1 MSNSDESKNSQISLF
16 ATSDIEALMDE
27 YVSKL
32 EERVAIE
39 TQNFQLMAD
48 AMPQIVWTTLP
59 DGTADYYNKRWYEY
73 SGFSKEK
80 TFSYSGW
87 KVMKSIMP
95 LEDRKIVIDRWK
107 HSLKTG
113 ELFEAEFRLR
123 DQSGN
128 YRWHLG
134 RALPGYNSKGK
145 IVKWFGTSTDID
157 EHKRSQE
164 QKDEFIAIASH
175 ELKTP
180 VTSIKIFSQMIQ
192 RHVQQEGNKELEEKV
207 GKVNNQLDKLTV
219 LINDL
224 LDVSKIDTGRLELNR
239 TNVDVDLF
247 LSKLV
252 NDQQLVNDAHTIKI
266 KGKAKTELLVDENR
280 LEQALVN
287 FISNAVKYSPDSDSI
302 IIHVERNEN
311 EVVIGV
317 QDFGIGIARHE
328 LKRVFS
334 RFFRVT
340 GTRQETFPGMGLGLY
355 ISAEII
361 EREGGRAW
369 VESEPGKGST
379 FYVALPVHKR
389 KELRSKKKEEH

>member
-1 MSNSDESKNSQISLF
+1 MSNTNKKNSNHTTLF
-16 ATSDIEALMDE
+16 ETSDLEALMDE

-87 KVMKSIMP
+87 KVMKGIMP
-95 LEDRKIVIDRWK
+95 SDDRKKVIHRWE

-113 ELFEAEFRLR
+113 EPFEAEFRLR
-123 DQSGN
+123 DLNGN

-134 RALPGYNSKGK
+134 RAMPGYDSKGK

-157 EHKRSQE
+157 EHKRAQE

-192 RHVQQEGNKELEEKV
+192 RHVEEEGNKELEEKV
-207 GKVNNQLDKLTV
+207 SKVNNQLDKLTV

-239 TNVDVDLF
+239 THVDIDAFVADVV
-247 LSKLV
+247 K
-252 NDQQLVNDAHTIKI
+252 NQQLVIDTHTITV
-266 KGKAKTELLVDENR
+266 KGEAQTSLVVDENR
-280 LEQALVN
+280 LEQVLVN
-287 FISNAVKYSPDSDSI
+287 FISNAAKYSPDSDKI
-302 IIHVERNEN
+302 VIHVNRDNK
-311 EVVIGV
+311 EVLVGV
-317 QDFGIGIARHE
+317 QDFGIGIAQHE

-379 FYVALPVHKR
+379 FYFALPITKQ
-389 KELRSKKKEEH
+389 SASSTKKKKS